1 MDIKRKIK
9 SQKSEYEIQRDRAQA
24 GGDYDDDDDGKT
36 KKLSSHPLLYH
47 ELHKFPVTKASILV

>member
-24 GGDYDDDDDGKT
+24 GGDYDDDDDGKMD
-36 KKLSSHPLLYH
+36 
-47 ELHKFPVTKASILV
+47 